1 MPKNR
6 KTLSI
11 FRRTLYNNGMKRLE
25 LTITEEYAGVRIE
38 QVLRRHWH
46 MAGGFISSLKFREG
60 AILLNGE
67 SARVNAAV
75 SAGDVLSVDVADAG
89 SCNEHEPM
97 EYPLRFVYEDEYLAV
112 LDKPHGMAVHGSLR
126 GGECTVA
133 NALAA
138 LWGREQSFHPV
149 NRLDR
154 GTGGLMVIARC
165 AYIHDQLRKA
175 LHSEDFVREYE
186 AVCEGSME
194 EEHGRITL
202 PIGKGEG
209 TRRRIDPAGES
220 ADTEYRV
227 LERRESTTLLRLR
240 LHTGRTH
247 QIRVHL
253 AALGHPICG
262 DTLYGAVQ
270 PYEGKGFA
278 LESVYL
284 RFRHPVSGA
293 WIEL

>member
-1 MPKNR
+1 
-6 KTLSI
+6 
-11 FRRTLYNNGMKRLE
+11 MKRLE
-25 LTITEEYAGVRIE
+25 LTIE
-38 QVLRRHWH
+38 QEQRGLSVAQLLRRRWH
-46 MAGGFISSLKFREG
+46 MAGGFVSSLKFREG

-67 SARVNAAV
+67 GVRSNAV
-75 SAGDVLSVDVADAG
+75 PRLGDVLSVDISDAG
-89 SCNEHEPM
+89 GGNEAEPM

-112 LDKPHGMAVHGSLR
+112 LDKPHGMAVHGSLS

-133 NALAA
+133 NALAY

-165 AYIHDQLRKA
+165 GYVHDRLRNA

-186 AVCEGSME
+186 AVCEGSVAQDY
-194 EEHGRITL
+194 GRITL

-209 TRRRIDPAGES
+209 TMRIIDPAGES
-220 ADTEYRV
+220 ADTEYWV
-227 LERRESTTLLRLR
+227 LQRQESSTRLRLR

-253 AALGHPICG
+253 SALGHPLCG
-262 DTLYGAVQ
+262 DALYGAAQ
-270 PYEGKGFA
+270 PYDDTGFA
-278 LESVYL
+278 LESVYV
-284 RFRHPVSGA
+284 RFTHPVSGNTVEIA
-293 WIEL
+293 K